1 VRPQSSGACQY
12 WASQIT
18 KYPWHTEL
26 LCTTSICGPRCQ
38 IWPTN
43 LAHGHIDNGA
53 ALIAEHLGT
62 RSNGSHHLQRSARSM
77 CSFTHTS
84 YWFRHK
90 RTYPLSHTYLCALS
104 RTHVIGLDINAH
116 ILSVSHASPHPLS
129 HAPPLLPPSLSLIRM
144 EIGRVWEE

>member
-1 VRPQSSGACQY
+1 MPILGVTDNQIPVAHRTTLHHKY
-12 WASQIT
+12 LWSQV
-18 KYPWHTEL
+18 P
-26 LCTTSICGPRCQ
+26 
-38 IWPTN
+38 N

-53 ALIAEHLGT
+53 SWIAEHLGT
-62 RSNGSHHLQRSARSM
+62 RSNGSHHLQRSARSV

-84 YWFRHK
+84 YWSRYK

-104 RTHVIGLDINAH
+104 RTHLIGLDINAH

-144 EIGRVWEE
+144 EIGRVWQG